1 MGLVHCL
8 CWNPHKLTLKKHK
21 SIGTEGKRAD
31 CAKHSSIVPT
41 GPFSIIPH
49 TVLCLKN
56 MTCMDCINRLLLSRG
71 CGHWRDPEN
80 TERKAS
86 RDNCSPGFFLQLS
99 CPCPWTKTTDHSKQ
113 MTSPDIPLS
122 DYTNY
127 PFIIP
132 SKVMM
137 VVT

>member
-1 MGLVHCL
+1 MHCL
-8 CWNPHKLTLKKHK
+8 CWNHKLFTLKKHK

-31 CAKHSSIVPT
+31 CARHLSIVPT
-41 GPFSIIPH
+41 GPFSFILH

-71 CGHWRDPEN
+71 VATGEIQKN

-86 RDNCSPGFFLQLS
+86 RDNCSPGFFLAIELS
-99 CPCPWTKTTDHSKQ
+99 LSLDQKPLTISKQ
-113 MTSPDIPLS
+113 MTSPDILLS

-127 PFIIP
+127 PFP
-132 SKVMM
+132 LFLLGYRW
-137 VVT
+137 